1 MIYKGSTVPHYSSDD
16 KLTNCEWMSVGRWSM
31 ERIILEITTAPSTY
45 RANCTCTSMAA
56 TAHSVFHVVKN
67 KGTRN
72 LVTTHSIGLLAIQ
85 PPGQPVSQ
93 SGKRGGEA
101 EDDVEV
107 EDWSEGGSG
116 SNQSQVGF
124 YQSFHSRVI
133 AAAST
138 AITRPQKKRLA
149 LATEKQELKMP
160 HSMSVKAV
168 NIDIDPRCHPL
179 TSSRD

>member
-1 MIYKGSTVPHYSSDD
+1 M
-16 KLTNCEWMSVGRWSM
+16 NVGRSRWSM

-72 LVTTHSIGLLAIQ
+72 LVTTHSIGPLAIQ
-85 PPGQPVSQ
+85 PPSQPVSQ

-107 EDWSEGGSG
+107 ED
-116 SNQSQVGF
+116 
-124 YQSFHSRVI
+124 
-133 AAAST
+133 
-138 AITRPQKKRLA
+138 
-149 LATEKQELKMP
+149 
-160 HSMSVKAV
+160 
-168 NIDIDPRCHPL
+168 
-179 TSSRD
+179 